1 MPRHQKEPHLVKRA
15 ARYNKAGKLTHASVW
30 VIYDGTKRKSTGCG
44 SDDLEGAKVALHKY
58 NVESHATTPLPEGKL
73 PHEVVIGDLIRFY
86 LQRRKDKVQEKT
98 ASRKK
103 DYLRDMQAL
112 VDFWSE
118 RVVSDINEE
127 NCIAYRKGKA
137 LNTARRQLQD
147 LRAIV
152 NFAELKGKLDKGG
165 RILDYALP
173 PKPKARI
180 HFYSRDEVA
189 KLVWTAYRRKN
200 EAIGDANG
208 HKTSLHTARFI
219 LTAVYTG
226 TRAERIQEASF
237 EKEEGRPWIDLE
249 RGIFFR
255 KFEGEMVPTNKRADP
270 VRIPKP
276 LLEHM
281 RRWQKG
287 KPGIKGKK
295 GKPGSAYLVEYQG
308 RPVDTRKGFYSLK
321 MEVFDEARAKAVNR
335 HTLRHTCATWLMQA
349 GVSISLVAK
358 YISATEKVVE
368 EVYGH
373 HHPDFQAEADHA
385 FSRGKAGRGKEGRKK
400 AA

>member
-15 ARYNKAGKLTHASVW
+15 ARYSKAGKLTHAATW
-30 VIYDGTKRKSTGCG
+30 YIYDGESRTSTGC
-44 SDDLEGAKVALHKY
+44 SADDLEGAKIRLHEY
-58 NVESHATTPLPEGKL
+58 NVAKHAATPLPNAKL

-86 LQRRKDKVQEKT
+86 LERKAEKIQEMT
-98 ASRKK
+98 ASRRK

-112 VDFWSE
+112 VDFWSH
-118 RVVSDINEE
+118 RPVSDISEE
-127 NCIAYRKGKA
+127 NCIAYREGKA

-152 NFAELKGKLDKGG
+152 NFGELKGKLDKGG
-165 RILDYALP
+165 RVLDYALP
-173 PKPKARI
+173 PKPNARI
-180 HFYSRDEVA
+180 HYYSRDEVA
-189 KLVWTAYRRKN
+189 RLVWLAYRRKN
-200 EAIGDANG
+200 VAIGGAAG
-208 HKTSLHTARFI
+208 YKTSEHIARFI

-226 TRAERIQEASF
+226 TRAERIEEASF
-237 EKEEGRPWIDLE
+237 EKEVGRPWIDLE

-255 KFEGEMVPTNKRADP
+255 KYDGELVPTNKRADP

-281 RRWQKG
+281 RRWHKG
-287 KPGIKGKK
+287 RKGM
-295 GKPGSAYLVEYQG
+295 PGSKYLIEFQG
-308 RPVDTRKGFYSLK
+308 RPVSTRKGFYSLK
-321 MEVFDEARAKAVNR
+321 MEAFDEARAKVVNR

-349 GVSISLVAK
+349 GVSIALVAK
-358 YISATEKVVE
+358 FISTTEKIVE

-373 HHPDFQAEADHA
+373 HHPDFQVEADHA
-385 FSRGKAGRGKEGRKK
+385 FSRGKAGRGKEGRK

>member
-30 VIYDGTKRKSTGCG
+30 IIYDGKARTSTGCG
-44 SDDLEGAKVALHKY
+44 PDDLEGAKVKLHEY
-58 NVESHATTPLPEGKL
+58 NVAKHATTPLPEGKA
-73 PHEVVIGDLIRFY
+73 PHEVLIGDLIRFY
-86 LQRRKDKVQEKT
+86 LERRKEKVQEKT
-98 ASRKK
+98 PSRRK

-112 VDFWSE
+112 VDFWGE
-118 RVVSDINEE
+118 KVVSDINEE
-127 NCIAYRKGKA
+127 NSIAYRKGKA

-165 RILDYALP
+165 RVLDYALP
-173 PKPKARI
+173 QKPKAR
-180 HFYSRDEVA
+180 FQYYTRDEVA

-200 EAIGDANG
+200 EAIGGEAG
-208 HKTSLHTARFI
+208 YKTSVHIARFI

-226 TRAERIQEASF
+226 TRAERIEEASF
-237 EKEEGRPWIDLE
+237 KREEGRPWVDLD

-255 KFEGEMVPTNKRADP
+255 KFDGEITPTNKRADP

-281 RRWQKG
+281 RRWRKG
-287 KPGIKGKK
+287 KPGKAG
-295 GKPGSAYLVEYQG
+295 ANYLIEYQE
-308 RPVDTRKGFYSLK
+308 RPVTTRKGFYSLK
-321 MEVFDEARAKAVNR
+321 MEVFEDSRAKLVNR

-349 GVSISLVAK
+349 GVSIGLVAK
-358 YISATEKVVE
+358 YLSATEKIIE
-368 EVYGH
+368 EVYGQF
-373 HHPDFQAEADHA
+373 HPDFQAEADHA
-385 FSRGKAGRGKEGRKK
+385 FSRGKAGRGREGRRK